1 MEYSIRRVQNSPRK
15 AHQKFG
21 CILEHFGGETYLSNT
36 DHHVADQGF
45 ECCDGT
51 SLFVS
56 TVPHLDSDVETV
68 LVLSDDLHDSDVDFV
83 VGQVF
88 GDCASWS
95 GNGDL
100 SGLDD
105 NGDYK

>member
-1 MEYSIRRVQNSPRK
+1 LDR
-15 AHQKFG
+15 
-21 CILEHFGGETYLSNT
+21 ETYLGNT

-45 ECCDGT
+45 EGGDGT

-100 SGLDD
+100 SGLDGD
-105 NGDYK
+105 GDYTNARK